1 MREGKVVRLVTRP
14 RVLALAAI
22 LVALFAAPSAAVAD
36 EVAAA
41 EADLDTPIVVL
52 ALGVGQPSWRSPST
66 ARVSL
71 GAVPASVVPAS
82 VVPASVVPVSL
93 VPADGKRHFLS
104 VNGHRL
110 AIWCRGVG
118 SPTVILEHGIGYGID
133 SDSWVTV
140 QAGIAKETR
149 VCRYDR
155 AYVGDSD
162 DARTGRS
169 MPDLAADLVG
179 LMTAALIPG
188 PYILVGHSFGGL
200 TVRYFALLHPKSVIG
215 MVLVDGSPPS
225 AIVNLDLGSERLNHA
240 KVMSQLRQLKSL
252 GRIPLVV
259 ITRGI
264 GAGPAWRAAQEDMVE
279 LSTSGRHVIA
289 TQSDHWIQLRQPDLV
304 IGQVLTV
311 LHTIRRYQ

>member
-1 MREGKVVRLVTRP
+1 VRRVTGP

-22 LVALFAAPSAAVAD
+22 LVAMLAAPSAAMAD
-36 EVAAA
+36 ERVAA
-41 EADLDTPIVVL
+41 EADLDAPVGAL
-52 ALGVGQPSWRSPST
+52 ALGVGQPSWRTQSAAAVT
-66 ARVSL
+66 L
-71 GAVPASVVPAS
+71 GAAPASVA
-82 VVPASVVPVSL
+82 PVSL
-93 VPADGKRHFLS
+93 VPSDGKRHLVS
-104 VNGHRL
+104 VSGHRL

-162 DARTGRS
+162 DARAGRS
-169 MPDLAADLVG
+169 MPDLAADLAG

-225 AIVNLDLGSERLNHA
+225 AIANLDLGSERLNHA
-240 KVMSQLRQLKSL
+240 KVMSQFKQLRSL

-264 GAGPAWRAAQEDMVE
+264 GAGPLWRAAQEDMVE

-289 TQSDHWIQLRQPDLV
+289 TRSDHWIQLRQPDLV